1 VTSAGRPIHP
11 TPTLTIVVPALDEEQ
26 AIGDTLR
33 RCTAAR
39 AQIMAEAGLGAV
51 EIIAVSDGST
61 DRTETIA
68 REVEGVAV
76 LAFDANRGYGTA
88 IQTGFAYGRG
98 ELVGFLDAD
107 GTCDP
112 RFFGALARAVVE
124 QGADLALGS
133 RMGRDSEMPRVRAIG
148 NALFAWILGI
158 LAKQRLEDTASGM
171 RVIRRSALP
180 DLYPLPAG
188 LHFTP
193 AMSARA
199 LLEGRLRLV
208 ELPMPY
214 AERVGRSKLHVLR
227 DGVRFL
233 TCIVQAAVA
242 YRPARPLLLAAAALA
257 LLALAVAGE
266 PVHFYARHARL
277 EEWMIYRLLLASLLA
292 TSSAIATMAAVVAEC
307 IAAAAHGRARAQS
320 GVTGFAVRMFNGRNR
335 RLAAAFLVGGAL
347 LIAAPGIAE
356 YLGSGHVQMHW
367 SRAVLA
373 SLLLVLAFV
382 FGITTFLLR
391 MLDLI
396 AAQRDPGG
404 SAVPAPPD
412 RIHPARAEV

>member
-1 VTSAGRPIHP
+1 MSG
-11 TPTLTIVVPALDEEQ
+11 PTLTVVVPALDEEQ
-26 AIGDTLR
+26 AIGSTLR
-33 RCTAAR
+33 RCIAAR

-61 DRTETIA
+61 DRTEAIA
-68 REVEGVAV
+68 REIDGVSV
-76 LAFDANRGYGTA
+76 LVFEKNRGYGTA

-112 RFFGALARAVVE
+112 LFFGPLARAVVDS
-124 QGADLALGS
+124 ADLALGS
-133 RMGRDSEMPRVRAIG
+133 RMGRDSEMPRIRAVG
-148 NALFAWILGI
+148 NAIFAWILGI

-199 LLEGRLRLV
+199 LLEGKLRLV

-227 DGVRFL
+227 DGMRFL
-233 TCIVQAAVA
+233 TCIVQGAIA

-257 LLALAVAGE
+257 LAALVVAAE
-266 PVHFYARHARL
+266 PIHFYLGHARL
-277 EEWMIYRLLLASLLA
+277 KEWMIYRLLLASLFA
-292 TSSAIATMAAVVAEC
+292 TASAIAGMAAVVAEC
-307 IAAAAHGRARAQS
+307 IAAAAHGRERAHS
-320 GVTGFAVRMFNGRNR
+320 GATGFLVGSFNRRNR
-335 RLAAAFLVGGAL
+335 RFAAAFLLGGAL

-356 YLGSGHVQMHW
+356 YFGTGHVEMHW
-367 SRAVLA
+367 SRALLA
-373 SLLLVLAFV
+373 SLLVVLALV
-382 FGITTFLLR
+382 FGITTFLLH

-396 AAQRDPGG
+396 AARRDVGAP
-404 SAVPAPPD
+404 PAPPD
-412 RIHPARAEV
+412 RIHPARAGV